1 MHHTMKRSP
10 ALLLA
15 ASFTAAQIPCGGMAK
30 AKPKLSTKRLSI
42 VTGKSALLKAKNVK
56 ITKWSVN
63 KSSVVKLQR
72 LKNL

>member
-1 MHHTMKRSP
+1 MHHTMKSAP

-42 VTGKSALLKAKNVK
+42 VFLIILLT
-56 ITKWSVN
+56 IF
-63 KSSVVKLQR
+63 VVLSPF
-72 LKNL
+72 L

>member
-1 MHHTMKRSP
+1 MHHTMKRAL

-42 VTGKSALLKAKNVK
+42 VFLIILLTT
-56 ITKWSVN
+56 IF
-63 KSSVVKLQR
+63 VVLSPF
-72 LKNL
+72 L